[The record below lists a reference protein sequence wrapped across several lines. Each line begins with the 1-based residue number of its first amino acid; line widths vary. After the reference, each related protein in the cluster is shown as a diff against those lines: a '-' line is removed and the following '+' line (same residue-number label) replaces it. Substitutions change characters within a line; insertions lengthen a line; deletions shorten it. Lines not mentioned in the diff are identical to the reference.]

1 MFSVSTFACP
11 HLSHVNEHSTVIPH
25 GAFAEQPSTEI
36 YEGTGAL
43 ITEQLA
49 AGNGKSEARSDRH
62 TSSDALRV
70 VRLPCGLSAWDP
82 SRYQHECHGTHITAS
97 LVNEECWPVR
107 GDIMTTAPCR
117 QAADGGVPDPSI
129 VSGCGYCPTQASCI
143 VAL

>member
-82 SRYQHECHGTHITAS
+82 SRNQHECHVALITAS
-97 LVNEECWPVR
+97 LVDEGCCQCEEYHDHRSTPTSGRWWRSRSIDRVLVATIDLR
-107 GDIMTTAPCR
+107 R
-117 QAADGGVPDPSI
+117 RAA
-129 VSGCGYCPTQASCI
+129 
-143 VAL
+143 